1 MLLTFFLALVF
12 CGAITL
18 LLVLLILFPAAS
30 AIAAWI
36 CSRIG

>member
-1 MLLTFFLALVF
+1 MLLTVFLALVF